1 MCKWALCSSF
11 AHWEKK
17 KKSSILLS
25 TYCKEDIGM
34 GKDDKNELVPVW
46 EKATLTLEEA
56 VAYSGIGR
64 DKLCKLSN
72 NEDCDFI
79 LWIGRKRLFKRKKL
93 DEYIEKSFSI

>member
-1 MCKWALCSSF
+1 
-11 AHWEKK
+11 
-17 KKSSILLS
+17 
-25 TYCKEDIGM
+25 M

-79 LWIGRKRLFKRKKL
+79 LWIGRKRLFKRKNWMNTSRSHSRSK
-93 DEYIEKSFSI
+93 KGA